1 VKFLFDHDVPDDLA
15 FALEALGHPVLKLRE
30 ARSTTAPDDEV
41 LRLAAEQDRLLITC
55 NRDDFLAAAS
65 RLPHHGIIILVRRK
79 SRALERAAVVRL
91 LDSAGESGLRDN
103 INFA

>member
-1 VKFLFDHDVPDDLA
+1 VKFLFDHDVPDDLT

-30 ARSTTAPDDEV
+30 VRFPTAPDDEV
-41 LRLAAEQDRLLITC
+41 LRLAAEQDRVLITC
-55 NRDDFLAAAS
+55 NRDDFLTAAS
-65 RLPHHGIIILVRRK
+65 RIPHHGIVILVRRK
-79 SRALERAAVVRL
+79 SRALERAAMVRL